1 MNKPI
6 ATIVSGLPLSGKTT
20 FMAALYQNGILK
32 SKKVSIQKL
41 PKAVEENTS
50 FTLEADISG
59 YKGGE
64 LVHALK
70 KAGYYTKIFVVHVD
84 SKKIAALNLV
94 HRVERGGKDSIMRDI
109 VREYSNFLNWQLW
122 RGGFE
127 DDEEPVASVVNNA
140 DEFYYFQNS
149 EYNKN
154 PRLVVAY
161 SNGTKAFQDNELLEQ
176 GCNTLPYAMWDSR
189 QSDVQPN
196 ETVSAMKAQIDAALE
211 RSFDR
216 LIRFYHSKEVDE
228 MARPFKT
235 KQGKLI
241 AYLVSTTNHGLAHYS
256 NLIGVLEV
264 STMARWTGDLRDE
277 TFHTSALRGYE
288 LDGSRLTLYTLN
300 STYVF
305 EIVAGEFDEFA
316 FTRANQELID
326 SQDQRNNTKHDAY
339 WCQIASGFAMIDGAI
354 NVAVLPYPM
363 TLQEARDYLL
373 DNMLTDN
380 EGNIVTNI
388 MQAYEKKEEKQ

>member
-1 MNKPI
+1 M
-6 ATIVSGLPLSGKTT
+6 
-20 FMAALYQNGILK
+20 YQNGILK
-32 SKKVSIQKL
+32 SKKVSLKKL
-41 PKAVEENTS
+41 PSAVEEHTS
-50 FTLEADISG
+50 FTLEANISG
-59 YKGGE
+59 FKGRE
-64 LVHALK
+64 LVQAIK
-70 KAGYYTKIFVVHVD
+70 KAGYYVQIFVVHVD
-84 SKKIAALNLV
+84 SKEIAALNLV
-94 HRVERGGKDSIMRDI
+94 RRVERGGKDSIMRDV
-109 VREYSNFLNWQLW
+109 VREYGGLDNFLLW
-122 RGGFE
+122 SGGLEE
-127 DDEEPVASVVNNA
+127 DDETVVNNA

-149 EYNKN
+149 VKNKL
-154 PRLVVAY
+154 PQLVVAY
-161 SNGTKAFQDNELLEQ
+161 YNGTKAFQDDGLIEQ
-176 GCNTLPYAMWDSR
+176 GHSTLPYEIVKNI

-196 ETVSAMKAQIDAALE
+196 ETVGSMKERIDAALE

-216 LIRFYHSKEVDE
+216 IIRFYHSKELDR
-228 MARPFKT
+228 MARPNKT

-256 NLIGVLEV
+256 NLIGKLKVT
-264 STMARWTGDLRDE
+264 TMARWTGDLRDE

-288 LDGSRLTLYTLN
+288 LDGSCLTLYTLN

-326 SQDQRNNTKHDAY
+326 SQDERNNTKHDAY

-388 MQAYEKKEEKQ
+388 MQAYEKSEVHGKDMPLQARNNKW

>member
-20 FMAALYQNGILK
+20 FLATLYQNGILK
-32 SKKVSIQKL
+32 SKKVSLKKL
-41 PKAVEENTS
+41 PSAVEEHIC
-50 FTLEADISG
+50 FTLEANISG
-59 YKGGE
+59 FKGRK
-64 LVHALK
+64 LVQAIK
-70 KAGYYTKIFVVHVD
+70 KAGYYIQIFVVHVD
-84 SKKIAALNLV
+84 SKEIAALNLV
-94 HRVERGGKDSIMRDI
+94 RRVERGGKDSIMRDV
-109 VREYSNFLNWQLW
+109 VREY
-122 RGGFE
+122 GGFDNFFLWSGGLE
-127 DDEEPVASVVNNA
+127 DDETVVNNA

-149 EYNKN
+149 VKNKN

-161 SNGTKAFQDNELLEQ
+161 SNGTKALQDDGLIEQ
-176 GCNTLPYAMWDSR
+176 GHSTLPYEIVKNI

-196 ETVSAMKAQIDAALE
+196 ETVTAMKEQIDAALE

-216 LIRFYHSKEVDE
+216 IIRFYNLKELDR

-235 KQGKLI
+235 KQRNLI

-256 NLIGVLEV
+256 NLIGKLEV
-264 STMARWTGDLRDE
+264 TTMARWTGDLRDE
-277 TFHTSALRGYE
+277 TFHTSALKGYE

-326 SQDQRNNTKHDAY
+326 SQDKRNNTKHDAY

-354 NVAVLPYPM
+354 NVAALPYPM

-373 DNMLTDN
+373 DNMLTDG

-388 MQAYEKKEEKQ
+388 MQAYIKKDSQ